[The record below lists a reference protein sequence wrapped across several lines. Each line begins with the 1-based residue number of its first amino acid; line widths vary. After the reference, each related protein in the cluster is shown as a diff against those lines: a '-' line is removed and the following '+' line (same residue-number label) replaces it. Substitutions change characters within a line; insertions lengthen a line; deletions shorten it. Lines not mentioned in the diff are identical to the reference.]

1 MAEPFDT
8 LIEVQMHDTA
18 LDQLRHRIE
27 SLPERSELR
36 EVEMRRKGL
45 LAALGEVTT
54 QVDDL
59 ADRQRV
65 LEDRIAAAAK
75 RRHEIEERMRSG
87 EVSASRELLAMDQEV
102 HQLGARQTQFEEEE
116 IALLEE
122 EEPLDSLLADHQ
134 AAAAALADDVTR
146 LRAAIAEAEG
156 EISASIATAEALR
169 AESAARLP
177 EELAARY
184 ERLRARLGGVGAARL
199 VGDRCD
205 GCHLT
210 LSSVEV
216 ERIRHLPPDSF
227 ATCAQCDRI
236 LVH

>member
-27 SLPERSELR
+27 SLPERAELR
-36 EVEMRRKGL
+36 EVEMRQKGL
-45 LAALGEVTT
+45 LTALGEVTT

-87 EVSASRELLAMDQEV
+87 EVSASRDLLAMDQEV
-102 HQLGARQTQFEEEE
+102 NQLGARQAQFEEDE

-122 EEPLDSLLADHQ
+122 EEPLDSVLADHQ
-134 AAAAALADDVTR
+134 ATAAALTDGVAR
-146 LRAAIAEAEG
+146 LRAAIAAAER
-156 EISASIATAEALR
+156 EIGASIVSEEALR

-216 ERIRHLPPDSF
+216 ERIRHLPADSF

>member
-36 EVEMRRKGL
+36 QVEMRQKGL

-59 ADRQRV
+59 SDRQRV

-102 HQLGARQTQFEEEE
+102 HQLEARQAQFEEDE

-122 EEPLDSLLADHQ
+122 EEPLDSLLVDHRST
-134 AAAAALADDVTR
+134 AAALTDDVAR
-146 LRAAIAEAEG
+146 LGNAIAAAEL
-156 EISASIATAEALR
+156 EIGASIVTEEALR

-216 ERIRHLPPDSF
+216 ERIRRLPPDSF

>member
-36 EVEMRRKGL
+36 EVEMRQKGL

-59 ADRQRV
+59 ANRQRV

-87 EVSASRELLAMDQEV
+87 AVSASRDLLAMDQEV

-134 AAAAALADDVTR
+134 ATAAALTDDVTR

>member
-8 LIEVQMHDTA
+8 LIEVQLHDTT

-36 EVEMRRKGL
+36 EAERRR
-45 LAALGEVTT
+45 AALRAVVADLKT

-59 ADRQRV
+59 ADRQRS
-65 LEDRIAAAAK
+65 LEDQIAASAK
-75 RRHEIEERMRSG
+75 RRHEIEQRMRSG
-87 EVSASRELLAMDQEV
+87 EVSASRDLLAMDQEV
-102 HQLGARQTQFEEEE
+102 HHLSARQAQFEEDE

-122 EEPLDSLLADHQ
+122 EEPFDSLLVEHEASGVALDADM
-134 AAAAALADDVTR
+134 AR
-146 LRAAIAEAEG
+146 LKAAIAEAEG
-156 EISASIATAEALR
+156 EISASIISEEALR

-184 ERLRARLGGVGAARL
+184 EVLRARLGGVGAARL

-216 ERIRHLPPDSF
+216 ERIRHLPPEEF

>member
-8 LIEVQMHDTA
+8 LIEVQGHDTTI
-18 LDQLRHRIE
+18 DQLRRRID
-27 SLPERSELR
+27 SLPERLELR
-36 EVEMRRKGL
+36 EVEKRQNAL
-45 LAALGEVTT
+45 IASAAEVKT

-59 ADRQRV
+59 AGRQRT
-65 LEDRIAAAAK
+65 LEDQIAAAAK
-75 RRHEIEERMRSG
+75 RRHQIEKRMESG
-87 EVSASRELLAMDQEV
+87 EVSASRDLLAMDEEV
-102 HQLGARQTQFEEEE
+102 HQLSARQAQFEEDE

-122 EEPLDSLLADHQ
+122 EEPFDSQLLEHE
-134 AAAAALADDVTR
+134 AAAAALATDAAR
-146 LRAAIAEAEG
+146 LNAAVAEAEAA
-156 EISASIATAEALR
+156 ISVSIASEEALR
-169 AESAARLP
+169 AESASRLP
-177 EELAARY
+177 DELAVRY
-184 ERLRARLGGVGAARL
+184 EGLRKRLGGVGAARL

-216 ERIRHLPPDSF
+216 ERIRRLPAEEF

>member
-36 EVEMRRKGL
+36 QVELRQKGL

-59 ADRQRV
+59 SDRQRV

-102 HQLGARQTQFEEEE
+102 HQLEARQAQFEEDE

-122 EEPLDSLLADHQ
+122 EEPLDSLLVDHRST
-134 AAAAALADDVTR
+134 AAALTDDVAR
-146 LRAAIAEAEG
+146 LGNAIAAAEL
-156 EISASIATAEALR
+156 EIGASIVTEEALR

-216 ERIRHLPPDSF
+216 ERIRRLPPDGF

>member
-36 EVEMRRKGL
+36 DVEIRQKAL
-45 LAALGEVTT
+45 LAALGEVAT

-134 AAAAALADDVTR
+134 ATAAALTDDVTR

-177 EELAARY
+177 EDLAARY

>member
-18 LDQLRHRIE
+18 LDQLRRRIE
-27 SLPERSELR
+27 TLPERSELR
-36 EVEMRRKGL
+36 ELEVRQKAL
-45 LAALGEVTT
+45 LAALGEVTA
-54 QVDDL
+54 QVDAL
-59 ADRQRV
+59 AERQRM
-65 LEDRIAAAAK
+65 LEERIAAAAK

-87 EVSASRELLAMDQEV
+87 EVSASRDLLAMDQEV
-102 HQLGARQTQFEEEE
+102 HQLEARQTQFEEDE

-122 EEPLDSLLADHQ
+122 EEPLDSLLADHR
-134 AAAAALADDVTR
+134 ATAAALTDDVAR
-146 LRAAIAEAEG
+146 LRAAIAAAER
-156 EISASIATAEALR
+156 EIGASIVTEEALR
-169 AESAARLP
+169 VESASRLP

-184 ERLRARLGGVGAARL
+184 ERVRARLGGVGAARL

-210 LSSVEV
+210 LPSVEV